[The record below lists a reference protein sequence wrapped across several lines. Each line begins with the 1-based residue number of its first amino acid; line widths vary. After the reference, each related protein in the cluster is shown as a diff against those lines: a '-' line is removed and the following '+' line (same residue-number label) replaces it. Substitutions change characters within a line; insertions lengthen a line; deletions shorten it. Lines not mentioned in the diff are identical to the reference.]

1 MTHRLRRLST
11 ALGSAVLFGGAL
23 AFAAAPAQAGGWTDD
38 LPVRTT
44 DSSTR
49 ARPRS
54 APRYGPLW
62 RVTTFMSNY
71 YSDHG
76 HTGGVTVRRNN
87 PYSGQLIHQW
97 NVTLGPGQTSGYGTV
112 YLSRVL
118 PDYLVAGSGELDGS
132 GQRRGRLASDYVAYC

>member
-23 AFAAAPAQAGGWTDD
+23 AFAAAPAQAGGWTEISRAHYGIVYACKT
-38 LPVRTT
+38 PV
-44 DSSTR
+44 SSG
-49 ARPRS
+49 
-54 APRYGPLW
+54 YGPLW

-87 PYSGQLIHQW
+87 AYSGQLIHQW

-118 PDYLVAGSGELDGS
+118 PDYLVAGSGELDGRGS
-132 GQRRGRLASDYVAYC
+132 GGDVGIGYITYC

>member
-1 MTHRLRRLST
+1 MTHRLRRLS
-11 ALGSAVLFGGAL
+11 AVLGSTVLLGAAL
-23 AFAAAPAQAGGWTDD
+23 AFGAAPAQAGGWTEISRAHYGIVYACKT
-38 LPVRTT
+38 PV
-44 DSSTR
+44 SSG
-49 ARPRS
+49 
-54 APRYGPLW
+54 YGPLW
-62 RVTTFMSNY
+62 QVTTFMSNY

-87 PYSGQLIHQW
+87 PYTGQLIHQW

-132 GQRRGRLASDYVAYC
+132 GSGGDVGIGYIAYC

>member
-23 AFAAAPAQAGGWTDD
+23 AFAAAPAQAGGWTEISRAHYGIVYACKT
-38 LPVRTT
+38 PV
-44 DSSTR
+44 SSG
-49 ARPRS
+49 
-54 APRYGPLW
+54 YGPLW

-87 PYSGQLIHQW
+87 AYSGQLIHQW
-97 NVTLGPGQTSGYGTV
+97 NVTLAPGQTSGYGTV
-112 YLSRVL
+112 YLARIL
-118 PDYLVAGSGELDGS
+118 PDSLVASSGELNGQGS
-132 GQRRGRLASDYVAYC
+132 GGDVEIGYIAYC

>member
-1 MTHRLRRLST
+1 MSTSLRRISTVLGST
-11 ALGSAVLFGGAL
+11 ALFCAAL
-23 AFAAAPAQAGGWTDD
+23 GLTAAPAQAGGWTAVAQSHYGFVYACKT
-38 LPVRTT
+38 PI
-44 DSSTR
+44 SS
-49 ARPRS
+49 A
-54 APRYGPLW
+54 YGPLW

-87 PYSGQLIHQW
+87 PYTGQLVHQW

-118 PDYLVAGSGELDGS
+118 PDYLVAGAGELDG
-132 GQRRGRLASDYVAYC
+132 RGAGGDVGMEYIAYC